1 MRCSLF
7 VFFALGVAACAQ
19 QQSWGPVLDA
29 YFRAQKTGICS
40 VHHIR
45 MERHEV
51 AVSYGLEIYD
61 DAWGKASRQFPFANA
76 HVSGGCEVPAHRER
90 ASVYVCP
97 RCRVLQRQW
106 ALRHRKN
113 PESRWILEKTKT

>member
-1 MRCSLF
+1 MRRSLIF
-7 VFFALGVAACAQ
+7 FFALQVAACAQ

-29 YFRAQKTGICS
+29 HFRAQKTGICT
-40 VHHIR
+40 VHHIQ

-51 AVSYGLEIYD
+51 AVSYGLPMYD
-61 DAWGKASRQFPFANA
+61 DAWVKASRQFPFAKA
-76 HVSGGCEVPAHRER
+76 HVSGGCEVPVRPER

-106 ALRHRKN
+106 ALRHPEN
-113 PESRWILEKTKT
+113 PESKWILEKTKI